1 MARDSKTQIFYI
13 DMGGVRYAWRAGKDA
28 YKGLESALGV
38 KKAKDTDNKLV
49 FGSNSM
55 KPARVRI
62 NLANKTSILRFA
74 DPGKVEDLIVKG
86 TLNGKKFER
95 QNINSVTLVQG

>member
-1 MARDSKTQIFYI
+1 
-13 DMGGVRYAWRAGKDA
+13 MGGVKYAWRADEDA
-28 YKGLESALGV
+28 YEKIAGALGV
-38 KKAKDTDNKLV
+38 KKAKDTDNKLI

-62 NLANKTSILRFA
+62 NLANKKSILRFA
-74 DPGKVEDLIVKG
+74 DPGKVEGLIVNG
-86 TLNGKKFER
+86 TLNGKKYDG